1 MGKYPELIID
11 LKKLKSNIR
20 QVKNKCMEEGV
31 EIAGIIKGCSGFP
44 EVAKA
49 FDEEGVSYIG
59 SSRIDQLEPLKG
71 KVKAP
76 LMMIR
81 IPMLSEVSDVVRIT
95 DISLNSEVEVLKA
108 LNEEAKKQ
116 DKIHKVILMKD
127 LGDLREGFWD
137 DDEIIKAALLVEN
150 NLSNLCLSGIG
161 TNLGCYGAITPT
173 EEKLN

>member
-1 MGKYPELIID
+1 MSKYPELIID

-31 EIAGIIKGCSGFP
+31 EIAGIIKGSSGFF

-59 SSRIDQLEPLKG
+59 SSRIEQLEPLVG

-81 IPMLSEVSDVVRIT
+81 IPMLSEVSDVVRVT
-95 DISLNSEVEVLKA
+95 DISLNSEIEVLKA
-108 LNEEAKKQ
+108 LNEEAKRQ
-116 DKIHKVILMKD
+116 DKVHKVILMKD
-127 LGDLREGFWD
+127 LGDLREGFWSED
-137 DDEIIKAALLVEN
+137 DIIEAVM
-150 NLSNLCLSGIG
+150 
-161 TNLGCYGAITPT
+161 
-173 EEKLN
+173 